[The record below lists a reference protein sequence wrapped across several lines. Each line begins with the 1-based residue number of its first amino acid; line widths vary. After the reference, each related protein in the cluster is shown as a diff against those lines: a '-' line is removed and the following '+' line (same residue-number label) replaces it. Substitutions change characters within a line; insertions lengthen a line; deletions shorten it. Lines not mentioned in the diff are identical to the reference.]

1 MTVIDKFAI
10 PPILFDVV
18 GLDGG
23 AVFWLADKTA
33 GAGSPVG
40 LGDGVASGVTAGDG
54 LGVAVGVGVAA
65 DILSPP
71 DLPDGVS

>member
-10 PPILFDVV
+10 PPILFDAV

-23 AVFWLADKTA
+23 AEFWLADRTV
-33 GAGSPVG
+33 GVGSPVG
-40 LGDGVASGVTAGDG
+40 LGDGVASGVTVGEG
-54 LGVAVGVGVAA
+54 VGVAVGVGVAA
-65 DILSPP
+65 EVLSLP